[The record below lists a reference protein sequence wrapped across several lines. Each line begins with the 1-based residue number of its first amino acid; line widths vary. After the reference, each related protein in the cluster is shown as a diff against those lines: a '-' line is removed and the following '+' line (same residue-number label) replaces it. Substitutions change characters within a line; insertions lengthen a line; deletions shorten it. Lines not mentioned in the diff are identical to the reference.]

1 MNHAQIIIN
10 LMLTVGLI
18 TGSGLILV
26 LVYSTIK
33 AMSTSYTADLELTN
47 AERLANIKKRMAKID
62 SMFKGL

>member
-18 TGSGLILV
+18 TGSGLVLV
-26 LVYSTIK
+26 LIYSTIK

-47 AERLANIKKRMAKID
+47 AERLANIKKRMIKID